1 MPFVSI
7 NPATG
12 RKLRSWPAHR
22 PAEVERRVAKAAAA
36 ARRWRGS
43 TLAQRAAHLR
53 AIARV
58 LRARA
63 RELSALV
70 VAEMGKPLAQ
80 AKAEIE
86 KCATTCEFYARH
98 GGGFLAP
105 ERPVGAAKNGE
116 VHFEPLGTVLAVMP
130 WNFPIWQALRAATP
144 AIMAGNTFL
153 LKHAPNV
160 TGCALAVE
168 SLLAQAARDR
178 RGPAPAGLLQALL
191 VEPPAIARLLAD
203 PRVHAVTLTGSTRA
217 GKSVAAAAGAA
228 MKKGVFELGGSDAYV
243 VLADADLDLAAEIC
257 AQSRLINSGQSC
269 VCAKRFI
276 VVEKVRR
283 EFEGKFAARLAARR
297 VGDPLAPATDVGP
310 LARAD
315 LRDRLHAQVRAS
327 LRAGAKLVFG
337 GRPAPGPG
345 WFYLPT
351 LLTGVRPG
359 MPAYSEELFGPVAAV
374 IAARDE
380 EHALALANDTVYGLG
395 AAVFSRSRRR
405 ARAAAARI
413 EAGAVF
419 INDFVRSDAAL
430 PFGGVK
436 QSGHGRELGAFGI
449 REFVNIK
456 TVWTG

>member
-12 RKLRSWPAHR
+12 RRIRSWPAHR
-22 PAEVERRVAKAAAA
+22 PAEVERRLRRAGAA
-36 ARRWRGS
+36 ARRWKES
-43 TLAQRAAHLR
+43 TLAERAAHLR
-53 AIARV
+53 AIARA
-58 LRARA
+58 LRGRA
-63 RELSALV
+63 GPLADLV
-70 VAEMGKPLAQ
+70 VAEMGKPLGQ
-80 AKAEIE
+80 ARAEIE
-86 KCATTCEFYARH
+86 KCAVTCEFYARH
-98 GGGFLAP
+98 GPRFLAP
-105 ERPVGAAKNGE
+105 ERPVGAAPNAE
-116 VHFEPLGTVLAVMP
+116 VRFEPLGTVLAVMP

-144 AIMAGNTFL
+144 AIMAGNSFL

-168 SLLAQAARDR
+168 ALLARAARDR

-191 VEPPAIARLLAD
+191 VEPPAVARLIAD
-203 PRVHAVTLTGSTRA
+203 PRIHAVTLTGSTRA

-243 VLADADLDLAAEIC
+243 VLEDADLDLAAEVC
-257 AQSRLINSGQSC
+257 AASRLINSGQSC

-276 VVEKVRR
+276 VVEQVRR
-283 EFEGKFAARLAARR
+283 EFEGKLAARLAARR
-297 VGDPLAPATDVGP
+297 VGDPRDPASDLGP
-310 LARAD
+310 LARRD
-315 LRDRLHAQVRAS
+315 LREHLDAQVRAS
-327 LRAGAKLVFG
+327 VRAGARLVLG

-345 WFYLPT
+345 WFYPPT

-359 MPAYSEELFGPVAAV
+359 MPAFDQELFGPVAAV

-380 EHALALANDTVYGLG
+380 AEAIALANDSVYGLG
-395 AAVFSRSRRR
+395 AAVFSRRRRR
-405 ARAAAARI
+405 ARAAAARL

-436 QSGHGRELGAFGI
+436 QSGHGRELGAFGL

>member
-1 MPFVSI
+1 MPFVSV

-12 RKLRSWPAHR
+12 RRLRSWPAHR
-22 PAEVERRVAKAAAA
+22 PAEVERRVTKAAAA
-36 ARRWRGS
+36 ARQWREAS
-43 TLAQRAAHLR
+43 LPRRAAHLR
-53 AIARV
+53 AIARA
-58 LRARA
+58 LRARS
-63 RELSALV
+63 RALADLI
-70 VAEMGKPLAQ
+70 VAEMGKPLGQ
-80 AKAEIE
+80 ARAEIE
-86 KCATTCEFYARH
+86 KCALTCEFYAKH
-98 GGGFLAP
+98 GPRFLSPQRPEGAP
-105 ERPVGAAKNGE
+105 PNAE
-116 VHFEPLGTVLAVMP
+116 VRFEPLGTVLAVMP
-130 WNFPIWQALRAATP
+130 WNFPVWQALRAATP
-144 AIMAGNTFL
+144 AIMAGNAFL

-168 SLLAQAARDR
+168 SLLAAAARDR

-191 VEPPAIARLLAD
+191 VEPPAVARLLAD

-217 GKSVAAAAGAA
+217 GRSVAAAAGAA

-243 VLADADLDLAAEIC
+243 VLEDADLDRAAEIC
-257 AQSRLINSGQSC
+257 AGSRLINSGQSC

-297 VGDPLAPATDVGP
+297 MGDPRDPATDVGP
-310 LARAD
+310 LARRD
-315 LRDRLHAQVRAS
+315 LREHLDAQVRAS
-327 LRAGAKLVFG
+327 VRAGARLVFG

-345 WFYLPT
+345 WFYPPT

-359 MPAYSEELFGPVAAV
+359 MPAYAEELFGPVAAV

-380 EHALALANDTVYGLG
+380 AHALALANDSAYGLG
-395 AAVFSRSRRR
+395 AAVFTRSRRR
-405 ARAAAARI
+405 GEAAAARLD
-413 EAGAVF
+413 AGVVC

-436 QSGHGRELGAFGI
+436 QSGHGRELGAFGL